1 MSIHPPTRRPHAAV
15 LAATLATLG
24 ALAARPAFAQP
35 AAADS
40 VVAFVDV
47 TVVPMD
53 RERTLPAHTVIVRGD
68 RIVAMGP
75 SRSTPVPRGA
85 RRVTGAGR
93 YLMPG
98 LAEMHAHVPGGGTSP
113 ETIRDLMFL
122 YVANGVTTI
131 RGMLGAPS
139 QLELRAQLAR
149 GEVLGPTLY
158 VGAPSLNGTS
168 APDAA
173 TAERLIRAHKAAG
186 YDLLKLHP
194 GLTVP
199 AWDAIVRTGQEV
211 GITYAGHVSAEVGLE
226 RALAGRQSTVD
237 HLDGYLEGM
246 AADSVQ
252 ARVRAGQIGLANR
265 ASAQQLTMGELVRA
279 ADDRRL
285 ARLVSE
291 TKRQGVWNVPTV
303 YLWENFFNPTAPESL
318 ATLPEMRYASPV
330 MVNGWVSQKRNR
342 MAQDQQNGVTPED
355 ARAFLALRRRVLK
368 ALSDSGAPLLM
379 GTDSPQMFNV
389 PGFALH
395 REVALMA
402 AAGVPTYKVLE
413 SGTRNVAEYARR
425 DLKLPGDFGTVAVGN
440 RADLVLLDANPLAS
454 VSNLTRR
461 AGVMVR
467 GRWVSAAE
475 IERGLAAIA
484 AKHAR

>member
-1 MSIHPPTRRPHAAV
+1 M
-15 LAATLATLG
+15 
-24 ALAARPAFAQP
+24 
-35 AAADS
+35 
-40 VVAFVDV
+40 VAFVDV

-53 RERTLPAHTVIVRGD
+53 RQRTLPAHTVIVRGD

-131 RGMLGAPS
+131 RGMLGAPT
-139 QLELRAQLAR
+139 QLELRALLAR

-173 TAERLIRAHKAAG
+173 TAERLIRTHKAAG

-237 HLDGYLEGM
+237 HLDG
-246 AADSVQ
+246 
-252 ARVRAGQIGLANR
+252 
-265 ASAQQLTMGELVRA
+265 
-279 ADDRRL
+279 
-285 ARLVSE
+285 
-291 TKRQGVWNVPTV
+291 
-303 YLWENFFNPTAPESL
+303 
-318 ATLPEMRYASPV
+318 
-330 MVNGWVSQKRNR
+330 
-342 MAQDQQNGVTPED
+342 
-355 ARAFLALRRRVLK
+355 
-368 ALSDSGAPLLM
+368 
-379 GTDSPQMFNV
+379 
-389 PGFALH
+389 
-395 REVALMA
+395 
-402 AAGVPTYKVLE
+402 
-413 SGTRNVAEYARR
+413 
-425 DLKLPGDFGTVAVGN
+425 
-440 RADLVLLDANPLAS
+440 
-454 VSNLTRR
+454 
-461 AGVMVR
+461 
-467 GRWVSAAE
+467 
-475 IERGLAAIA
+475 
-484 AKHAR
+484 